1 MRMRFSHVSKTHP
14 IHALTLVTVQ
24 CRVYHVSSK
33 PFEFQNHFNP
43 SLAVLHLWIVW
54 NLMWLEL
61 VLATG
66 LKELVFVD
74 GYKFQGNDEYVVSE
88 NWKKYQYRVIYCHS
102 VNPNMVE
109 IYSHID
115 VANSSL
121 TTAFLEV
128 LFETNTLCRCITSH
142 LKRQLFFFSIL
153 YKHKRLPLKVLAL
166 QLIYWMCMSASQ
178 NHLWE
183 AG

>member
-1 MRMRFSHVSKTHP
+1 
-14 IHALTLVTVQ
+14 
-24 CRVYHVSSK
+24 
-33 PFEFQNHFNP
+33 
-43 SLAVLHLWIVW
+43 
-54 NLMWLEL
+54 
-61 VLATG
+61 
-66 LKELVFVD
+66 
-74 GYKFQGNDEYVVSE
+74 
-88 NWKKYQYRVIYCHS
+88 
-102 VNPNMVE
+102 MVE

-153 YKHKRLPLKVLAL
+153 CKHKRLPLKVLAL

-178 NHLWE
+178 SHLWE